1 MTTHH
6 DELRVAPDPSRAEEL
21 RQRLHAR
28 LAGVD
33 QGFVAPI
40 RSADTD
46 PDDREGDLIM
56 LETEDRPTG
65 AQPPTPG
72 RRSPG
77 SWLLV
82 AAVVAVVAIVGG
94 LLITA
99 AQDDEVQVPSE
110 APPAPK
116 DMIAVQETGVA
127 ALEPGRYFIDPDG
140 DATTPLR
147 VTYEIAA
154 EGWSPWIGT
163 MKDPVP
169 DHGRSSI
176 SITTV
181 TNLAADACDGN
192 APLDPP
198 VGPTVDDLATAL
210 SQLQPFQLSE
220 APTDVTLSGYQG
232 KRLTLTV
239 PADLVVNGTG
249 EGRGFQGCTDRRL
262 YSWVAPL
269 LGGPFWG
276 YNAAGMTE
284 EFSILD
290 VEGTRLV
297 LVKLTSPDTPAQ
309 DLTERDAIFDSIVI
323 EP

>member
-1 MTTHH
+1 
-6 DELRVAPDPSRAEEL
+6 
-21 RQRLHAR
+21 
-28 LAGVD
+28 
-33 QGFVAPI
+33 
-40 RSADTD
+40 
-46 PDDREGDLIM
+46 M

-65 AQPPTPG
+65 QEPPTPG

-94 LLITA
+94 LLVA
-99 AQDDEVQVPSE
+99 AAGDDDEVQVP
-110 APPAPK
+110 ATTPPTTAGPQ

-127 ALEPGRYFIDPDG
+127 VLEPGRYFIDPDG
-140 DATTPLR
+140 DDATPLR
-147 VTYEIAA
+147 VTFEIAA

-163 MKDPVP
+163 VKDPLP
-169 DHGRSSI
+169 DSGRTSI

-181 TNLAADACDGN
+181 TNVAADACAGN
-192 APLDPP
+192 ALLDPS

-210 SQLQPFQLSE
+210 SQLEPFQLSE

-239 PADLVVNGTG
+239 PADLSYTGTG
-249 EGRGFQGCTDRRL
+249 DSGGFPDCTDRRL
-262 YSWVAPL
+262 YSWAAPL

-284 EFSILD
+284 EFWILD

-297 LVKLTSPDTPAQ
+297 LANLTSPDTPAQ
-309 DLTERDAIFDSIVI
+309 VVAEGDAIFDSIAI